1 MFNFERR
8 CQAVLQSDHTLSRSF
23 VSLSKRHSS
32 HSVVSG
38 PTTLWTTAHQAS
50 LSLTIS
56 WSLRKLMSTELVM
69 LSNHLILYSS
79 PSSPAF
85 NLSQHQSLFQRVSS
99 SLRQPKYSSF
109 SFSISPSN
117 EYSRLISFRMDWFD
131 FLAAQGTLKSLLQ
144 HHSSN
149 ASILWCS
156 AFLMVQPSHP
166 YMTPDFLDCI
176 KRHAYF
182 LPGGQSFLFS
192 LTAFSMKRVGD
203 ILEQPCFLLGDASPA
218 SSLAMRALQG
228 GARPGVHTGREGTL
242 APCRSSH
249 ACLSHCSFGARF

>member
-1 MFNFERR
+1 M
-8 CQAVLQSDHTLSRSF
+8 QSDHTLSRSF

-32 HSVVSG
+32 HSVMSG

-69 LSNHLILYSS
+69 LSNHLILCSS

-117 EYSRLISFRMDWFD
+117 EYSRLISFRMDQLD
-131 FLAAQGTLKSLLQ
+131 LLAVQGTLYSLFQ
-144 HHSSN
+144 DHNSK
-149 ASILWCS
+149 ASILQHS
-156 AFLMVQPSHP
+156 TFFMVHSHIC
-166 YMTPDFLDCI
+166 TCL
-176 KRHAYF
+176 
-182 LPGGQSFLFS
+182 
-192 LTAFSMKRVGD
+192 
-203 ILEQPCFLLGDASPA
+203 LEKP
-218 SSLAMRALQG
+218 
-228 GARPGVHTGREGTL
+228 
-242 APCRSSH
+242 
-249 ACLSHCSFGARF
+249 